1 MDRDNIHL
9 HHPPHRDLHKTSMGS
24 GRQHEDRGFFQENGE
39 VPQEEENWGSLQ
51 WRKKPK
57 WHLEERKNEVP
68 WKSQKPLQ
76 EMEQVLGAATWWCT
90 YGLMFLWSLCF
101 KRKRSPQMFTWKK
114 NYKNSHVNKIVYF
127 LILYLYCIY
136 VVFVKTKKNKKTT
149 EKEKNSNWPLE
160 NPRRG

>member
-9 HHPPHRDLHKTSMGS
+9 HHPPHRDLHKLSMGS
-24 GRQHEDRGFFQENGE
+24 GRQHEDRGFFQENRE

-90 YGLMFLWSLCF
+90 YGLMFLWSLF
-101 KRKRSPQMFTWKK
+101 QKK
-114 NYKNSHVNKIVYF
+114 KITTNVYMKKKITKIVKKHSHSYT
-127 LILYLYCIY
+127 LSAQNRIVIDRQALATGARDIL
-136 VVFVKTKKNKKTT
+136 VVKYSCK
-149 EKEKNSNWPLE
+149 
-160 NPRRG
+160 